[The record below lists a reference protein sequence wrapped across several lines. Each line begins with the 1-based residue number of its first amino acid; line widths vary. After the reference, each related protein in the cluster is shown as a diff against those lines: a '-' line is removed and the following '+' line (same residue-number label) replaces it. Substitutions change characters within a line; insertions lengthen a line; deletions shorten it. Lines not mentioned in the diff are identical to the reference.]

1 MCVCPSGI
9 GDALLGQQSNRARYY
24 EAPSMGTW
32 YADPLHSVDMSR
44 HANGTGLA
52 VRDYHVECLVLS
64 KHHHHHHLARVG
76 LCPTKNSERYTFW
89 HIGDIYTCV
98 IFQAGSDPQGRRPTG
113 YRHGTR
119 SVAVPAK
126 SVPHQSACFQRRAT
140 PSRQN
145 TTCCQ
150 QRISVIMQCFYTNA
164 TESGGI
170 YRRMALLVR

>member
-1 MCVCPSGI
+1 MVCRSTAFPRYVKTCKRNRSRSSRLPRGMFGTKQAPPPPSFGTCGI
-9 GDALLGQQSNRARYY
+9 VSDKELRKVHLLAYWIY
-24 EAPSMGTW
+24 I
-32 YADPLHSVDMSR
+32 Y
-44 HANGTGLA
+44 
-52 VRDYHVECLVLS
+52 
-64 KHHHHHHLARVG
+64 
-76 LCPTKNSERYTFW
+76 
-89 HIGDIYTCV
+89 IYTCV

-170 YRRMALLVR
+170 YGRMALLVR